1 MEWYE
6 LYRNDNQPTMSQI
19 DEFVNNSLWKD
30 INSFLQKTWHVDPKM
45 AYSKC
50 SMQSGWNVKY
60 HKGGK
65 SLCTLYPMSGFFIAL
80 VVIGERERAEAE
92 MMMPLCC
99 GYTRNLFANT
109 RFSTDGKWLM
119 MVVTD
124 EPILEDVKHLI
135 MIRKK
140 AST

>member
-1 MEWYE
+1 
-6 LYRNDNQPTMSQI
+6 
-19 DEFVNNSLWKD
+19 
-30 INSFLQKTWHVDPKM
+30 
-45 AYSKC
+45 
-50 SMQSGWNVKY
+50 
-60 HKGGK
+60 
-65 SLCTLYPMSGFFIAL
+65 
-80 VVIGERERAEAE
+80 
-92 MMMPLCC
+92 MPLCC

-109 RFSTDGKWLM
+109 RFSTGGKWLM